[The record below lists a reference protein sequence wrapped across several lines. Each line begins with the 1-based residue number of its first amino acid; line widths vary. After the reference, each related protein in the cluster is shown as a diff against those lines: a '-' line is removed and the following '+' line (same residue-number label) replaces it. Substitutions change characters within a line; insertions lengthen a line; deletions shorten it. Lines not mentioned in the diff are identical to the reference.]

1 MGMQS
6 EEQFAVLVDELV
18 ADPNRVEQLSDLLR
32 EDHSFYDQHG
42 AAMVVRMRG
51 WILLALARIRV
62 SDAAL
67 PFVLEELDTGVDA
80 YLVAAAACAL
90 RRSLIHL

>member
-18 ADPNRVEQLSDLLR
+18 AAPDRVEQLTELLR

-42 AAMVVRMRG
+42 AATVVRMRG
-51 WILLALARIRV
+51 WVEA
-62 SDAAL
+62 
-67 PFVLEELDTGVDA
+67 
-80 YLVAAAACAL
+80 
-90 RRSLIHL
+90 